1 MARLLPLLRLL
12 LALAY
17 AGFTVPT
24 PVDAVDSYPRADR
37 VRFQSLT
44 FNETTSEIRRK
55 KSRRRLTKENA
66 RLPMTAEDAWQRAP
80 IIVGGSG
87 GSGTRGVV
95 DALTKIGIY
104 MVRFP

>member
-1 MARLLPLLRLL
+1 MSRLVPLL
-12 LALAY
+12 LALAN
-17 AGFTVPT
+17 AGFTVLT
-24 PVDAVDSYPRADR
+24 PVDAVDSYLRADN
-37 VRFQSLT
+37 VPFHSLA
-44 FNETTSEIRRK
+44 FNETTRKIRRRR
-55 KSRRRLTKENA
+55 SRRCLIKASA

-104 MVRFP
+104 MVHFP